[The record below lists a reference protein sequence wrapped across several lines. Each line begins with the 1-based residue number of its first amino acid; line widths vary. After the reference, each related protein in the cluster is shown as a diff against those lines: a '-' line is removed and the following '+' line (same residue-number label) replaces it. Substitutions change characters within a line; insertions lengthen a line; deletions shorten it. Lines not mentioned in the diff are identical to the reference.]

1 MYTLQDYYKA
11 AGLKHPVAFA
21 KHLQLSFAPWK
32 HQVVGLRRL
41 LKYDTW
47 GLYDDPA
54 TGKTLTAQAY
64 SLFWVS
70 EGQKVLWIMPP
81 SLLGQWRESF
91 SENFIGLDTQ
101 VNVEIFNGSPAKRK
115 KQVERWQRGSVPP
128 VLGVGYQLFTRGA
141 WKDFRKWGYKVV
153 VMDEAHKVKNAES
166 NIFKIIDQH
175 FSDGNLVPMTGTP
188 LHRELKDTYT
198 LIKMTNP
205 AAYRSYDHFSR
216 AHFLYR
222 KVKFKQPKI
231 AKNGRRIYGFKDH
244 YGYQGE
250 AKIAKAL
257 YHRASRV
264 IRKDVMDIKDPQIV
278 EVPVTLDPKHKA
290 LYKKL
295 MRERILELSD
305 GELITALT
313 EVELRQ
319 KALQIVTCPELFVPE
334 GEKIVNE
341 VAKCAADLL
350 DGCGIWQSKAI
361 MFLHYRQSVQAFAE
375 HFKEYNPALM
385 YGGSN
390 TEKNRKK
397 FLDDDS
403 CRLLIANVKS
413 AGEGFNFQY
422 VSNTIIYPEPTS
434 VPGDFKQS
442 MERVVRK
449 GQEREVSVYVL
460 KVLNTVAVKA
470 TQVMLGRQQV
480 VRRVNQDSSTFLD
493 YFQVA

>member
-11 AGLKHPVAFA
+11 AGLKHPIPFA
-21 KHLQLSFAPWK
+21 DYISLPFKPWK
-32 HQVVGLRRL
+32 NQISGLNKL
-41 LKYDTW
+41 LKYDSW

-54 TGKTLTAQAY
+54 TGKTLVAQAY

-70 EGQKVLWIMPP
+70 EGQKVLWLMPP
-81 SLLGQWRESF
+81 SLLGQWYESF
-91 SENFIGLDTQ
+91 YDNFQGLGNQ
-101 VNVEIFNGSPAKRK
+101 ANVELFNGTPAQRK
-115 KQVERWQRGSVPP
+115 KQVERWQKEGYPQ
-128 VLGVGYQLFTRGA
+128 VLAIGYQLFTRGV
-141 WKDFRKWGYKVV
+141 WKDVLKWGYKVL
-153 VMDEAHKVKNAES
+153 VMDEAHKIKNAES
-166 NIFKIIDQH
+166 SIFKIIDQY

-205 AAYRSYDHFSR
+205 TAYKSYDHFDR
-216 AHFLYR
+216 MHFLKR
-222 KVKFKQPKI
+222 KIKFKTPKI
-231 AKNGRRIYGFKDH
+231 GKNGRKIYGFQDH
-244 YGYQGE
+244 YGYRGKKQ
-250 AKIAKAL
+250 IAKAL
-257 YHRASRV
+257 YHRASRA
-264 IRKDVMDIKDPQIV
+264 IRADVTEIKDPQIV
-278 EVPVTLDPKHKA
+278 EIPVTLNPKHLA
-290 LYKKL
+290 LYRKL
-295 MRERILELSD
+295 MRERILELGD
-305 GELITALT
+305 DELITALT
-313 EVELRQ
+313 DSELRQ
-319 KALQIVTCPELFVPE
+319 KALQIVTCPELFIPE

-341 VAKCAADLL
+341 VAKCTADIL

-361 MFLHYRQSVQAFAE
+361 MFLHYRQSVKAFAE

-385 YGGSN
+385 YGDSH

-397 FLDDDS
+397 FLEDDS

-442 MERVVRK
+442 MERVVRH
-449 GQEREVSVYVL
+449 GQKNDVNVYVL

-470 TQVMLGRQQV
+470 TEVMLERQRV
-480 VRRVNQDSSTFLD
+480 VRDVNQDRTTFLD